1 MDEGNVTVL
10 VDAKEEYTKQLI
22 SILKNCI
29 YQGIKSIYMDA
40 KDICNQDNTPDNVL
54 MIFQDL
60 LSRIPK
66 WSQDIIN
73 KEFERISNAS
83 KCDYIDDLLK
93 VVYVSHIKILTIVHS
108 AQRNKKISIKVPSG
122 SHFIHLCYI
131 ECAREFWKDPYYFSD
146 RVSKYEHQKNMRDSE
161 SMIAECIMETIR
173 KQLPVR
179 HILKEFLNEPDEE
192 IDEED
197 DDIKEPAKKKYLKK
211 LESVV
216 KKELKT
222 TSKNGE
228 LGDINIELIRQVI
241 REEMSSRPN
250 TDKIKKELVDT
261 VVEKIVEKT
270 QEGFTDK
277 EETEETKETKETK
290 ETISN
295 DESTPK
301 EELKPKDETTPKE
314 DNKDIKK
321 NIKNV
326 DFILDKS
333 IDKNI
338 DKNIDKKINKNNST
352 SLENLLDENTNQ
364 NEDNEDNDNEDNEDN
379 DNEDNEDNEIDVN
392 IDNLITSTIN
402 DDLSNIK
409 NIKSK
414 SKTNT
419 IIAESLIKEEK
430 LNNAD
435 TFSPIIKQSKLVINN
450 IDEINLNLDELD
462 NDLDN
467 DLDIT
472 VANDLENEIDLDEMQ
487 SVDFNQKTIKD
498 DKIDSNTKYIF
509 FKDVE

>member
-73 KEFERISNAS
+73 KEYERITNVS

-108 AQRNKKISIKVPSG
+108 AQRNKKISLKVPSG

-131 ECAREFWKDPYYFSD
+131 ECAREFWKDPYFFSD

-161 SMIAECIMETIR
+161 TMIAECIMETIR

-192 IDEED
+192 IDEEE
-197 DDIKEPAKKKYLKK
+197 DDIKEPSKKKYLKK
-211 LESVV
+211 LETVV
-216 KKELKT
+216 KKELKS
-222 TSKNGE
+222 TSKNGD
-228 LGDINIELIRQVI
+228 LGDINIDLIRRVI
-241 REEMSSRPN
+241 REELSSRPE

-261 VVEKIVEKT
+261 VIEKIVEKT
-270 QEGFTDK
+270 QEGFTDSDK
-277 EETEETKETKETK
+277 DTIIKDETKDETKE
-290 ETISN
+290 
-295 DESTPK
+295 ESKAESK
-301 EELKPKDETTPKE
+301 EESKAESKAESKSDDKKD
-314 DNKDIKK
+314 KK
-321 NIKNV
+321 TV

-333 IDKNI
+333 DNL
-338 DKNIDKKINKNNST
+338 DTSSKKTNSTT
-352 SLENLLDENTNQ
+352 SLENLLDEG
-364 NEDNEDNDNEDNEDN
+364 
-379 DNEDNEDNEIDVN
+379 NEDNEDNEENDNEFDVS
-392 IDNLITSTIN
+392 IDNLITNTIN
-402 DDLSNIK
+402 DDKPLSKLDEKI
-409 NIKSK
+409 IT
-414 SKTNT
+414 TNASAASAASAASS
-419 IIAESLIKEEK
+419 IS
-430 LNNAD
+430 N
-435 TFSPIIKQSKLVINN
+435 KQSKLVINN

-472 VANDLENEIDLDEMQ
+472 VANDLDAEFDLDEMQ
-487 SVDFNQKTIKD
+487 SVDLTQKNTKKD
-498 DKIDSNTKYIF
+498 EKPDPNTKYIF